1 MSRPAL
7 ADDADALRCEV
18 QALRQE
24 LALVTSVSREA
35 HLRQLSFLA
44 TIAHELRNPLMP
56 LRLAALML
64 DGARNDPVAYAAHQ
78 ATIKGQVAQIT
89 RLIGDLLEGTSIGAG
104 KFRLERTLLDVGTVL
119 DRVAET
125 CRPSMDAR
133 QQHFTVTRE
142 PGSMMVLGDGARLIQ
157 VFGNLLENSSRY
169 TPEGGNIS
177 LSATTAGDYVEIAV
191 KDNGIGITAKALP
204 HVFDIFVRDARAS
217 AVNEVGLGIGLAV
230 VRELVK
236 AHEGAVTAHSAG
248 EDAGSEFVVKLPI
261 ALANSRLSAA
271 LQGVPRPSPTR

>member
-1 MSRPAL
+1 MTAVVCDVDTL
-7 ADDADALRCEV
+7 QAEV
-18 QALRQE
+18 SSLRQE
-24 LALVTSVSREA
+24 LAQVRSAGREA

-64 DGARNDPVAYAAHQ
+64 DGARNNPVAYAAHQ

-104 KFRLERTLLDVGTVL
+104 KFRLERKLLDMGSVL

-125 CRPSMDAR
+125 CQPSMDTR
-133 QQHFTVTRE
+133 NQHFSVVRQAG
-142 PGSMMVLGDGARLIQ
+142 PLMVLGDSARLIQ

-169 TPEGGNIS
+169 TPEGGAIS
-177 LSATTAGDYVEIAV
+177 LTAKTAGDCVVIAV

-204 HVFDIFVRDARAS
+204 HVFDIFVRDARATV
-217 AVNEVGLGIGLAV
+217 VNEVGLGIGLAV

-236 AHEGAVTAHSAG
+236 AHEGGVTAHSGG
-248 EDAGSEFVVKLPI
+248 EDTGSEFVVKLPI

-271 LQGVPRPSPTR
+271 IA

>member
-1 MSRPAL
+1 MIASAG
-7 ADDADALRCEV
+7 DAEALRIEV
-18 QALRQE
+18 SSLRQE
-24 LALVTSVSREA
+24 LAQVTLQSHEA
-35 HLRQLSFLA
+35 HMRQLSFLA

-64 DGARNDPVAYAAHQ
+64 DGARNDDVAYAQHQ

-89 RLIGDLLEGTSIGAG
+89 RLIGDLLEGSSIGAG
-104 KFRLERTLLDVGTVL
+104 KFRLERKLMDVGSVL
-119 DRVAET
+119 DRVIET

-133 QQHFTVTRE
+133 NQRFAVSRPAGTL
-142 PGSMMVLGDGARLIQ
+142 MVLGDSVRLIQ

-169 TPEGGNIS
+169 TPEGGEIS
-177 LSATTAGDYVEIAV
+177 LTAKGVGDCVVVAV

-236 AHEGAVTAHSAG
+236 AHEGGVAAYSAG
-248 EDAGSEFVVKLPI
+248 EDAGSEFVVKLPV
-261 ALANSRLSAA
+261 ALANSRLSATI
-271 LQGVPRPSPTR
+271 Q

>member
-1 MSRPAL
+1 VTAPVSE
-7 ADDADALRCEV
+7 ADVLRLEV
-18 QALRQE
+18 AALRQE
-24 LALVTSVSREA
+24 LEQMSSAAREA

-56 LRLAALML
+56 LRLAAIML
-64 DGARNDPVAYAAHQ
+64 DGARNDEVAYGKHQ

-104 KFRLERTLLDVGTVL
+104 KFRLERTLLDMGGVL

-133 QQHFTVTRE
+133 NQRFTVTRQA
-142 PGSMMVLGDGARLIQ
+142 GALMVLGDAVRLVQ

-169 TPEGGNIS
+169 TPEGGEIS
-177 LSATTAGDYVEIAV
+177 LTAKAAGDCVVIAV
-191 KDNGIGITAKALP
+191 RDNGIGISAKALP
-204 HVFDIFVRDARAS
+204 HVFDIFVRDARAT

-236 AHEGAVTAHSAG
+236 AHEGSVVAQSAG
-248 EDAGSEFVVKLPI
+248 EDAGSEFVVRLPV
-261 ALANSRLSAA
+261 ALANSRLAA
-271 LQGVPRPSPTR
+271 APS